1 MKNIVV
7 LTKNKIKKIKEIIKN
22 LLLFL
27 AMRDK
32 NNNGKKIEIR
42 LSSYT

>member
-7 LTKNKIKKIKEIIKN
+7 LTKNKIKKIVEIIKT

-27 AMRDK
+27 EIRDK
-32 NNNGKKIEIR
+32 NNNGKKIELI
-42 LSSYT
+42 LYSYT